1 MALGWW
7 AEDEVEG
14 LAPPLKCLIEIQ
26 SAIQNGE
33 TVRNGLVRY
42 LEWTQAR
49 CDENP
54 FSSDVRKFLFAWD
67 QGQDWKQV
75 VRRSQ
80 TSHRRALLELMAV
93 GLGGQPV
100 QTHLEE
106 LRLEIVEA
114 CDADIQKHLEML
126 PVLMLAPLLLLQFPA
141 FLLLL
146 FGPLLNRLIEEL
158 SR

>member
-1 MALGWW
+1 V
-7 AEDEVEG
+7 DG
-14 LAPPLKCLIEIQ
+14 LAPTLKCLIEIQ

-33 TVRNGLVRY
+33 TVRSGLTRY
-42 LEWTQAR
+42 LEWTQSR
-49 CDENP
+49 RDQDP
-54 FSSDVRKFLFAWD
+54 FSSDVRTFLFAWD

-75 VRRSQ
+75 IGQSQ
-80 TSHRRALLELMAV
+80 TAHRRALLELVAV
-93 GLGGQPV
+93 GLGGQPI
-100 QTHLEE
+100 QAHLEE
-106 LRLEIVEA
+106 LRSEIVEA
-114 CDADIQKHLEML
+114 CDSDIRRQLELL